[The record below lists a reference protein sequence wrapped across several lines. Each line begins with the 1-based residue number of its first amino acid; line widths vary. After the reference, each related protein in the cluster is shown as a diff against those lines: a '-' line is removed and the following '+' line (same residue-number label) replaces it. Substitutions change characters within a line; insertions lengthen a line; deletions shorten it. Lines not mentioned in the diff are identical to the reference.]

1 MTRDTLAR
9 LRQNGLAITRGA
21 VAFFMQ
27 SSKIHACWR
36 EAIKLTLGLWLFVL
50 LTFMP
55 LIIQRHAGGS
65 ATDVF
70 LDSVTVLLSISL
82 SLMLFAVFR
91 ATVDW
96 RNRARILILALTVAA
111 IAIGHAVFDLLY
123 TVWIAENFQAS
134 WAALPHNISRGYSA
148 AFNYLLVFS
157 VNLAFFQMSFSRRR
171 ALATERQLGEARS
184 AAQQAQL
191 TALRYQLN
199 PHFLFNALNSISA
212 LIVTKRNRDAEE
224 MTDRLSSFLRASLA
238 CDPAA
243 LIPLREEL
251 GLTEEYLEI
260 EAVRFADRLEVEIHC
275 QPEAADALVPGF
287 LVQPLVENAV
297 KHGVAPSCGP
307 VRVKIDASVEDDDL
321 CIMVENCRVAGA
333 GGEPTG
339 LGVGLANVRQRLEAV
354 YGSAAT
360 LSVEPRACSFCVTI
374 CIPRISRHS

>member
-9 LRQNGLAITRGA
+9 LRQNALVITRGA

-27 SSKIHACWR
+27 SSKTHARWH

-55 LIIQRHAGGS
+55 LIVARHADGS
-65 ATDVF
+65 IKDVI
-70 LDSVTVLLSISL
+70 LDSVTIFLSISL
-82 SLMLFAVFR
+82 ALVLFALFR

-96 RNRARILILALTVAA
+96 SNRRRIAVMGVAVALVATA
-111 IAIGHAVFDLLY
+111 NATFDLVY
-123 TVWIAENFQAS
+123 TVWIAQNLQAS
-134 WAALPHNISRGYSA
+134 WAALPSNISRGYSA

-171 ALATERQLGEARS
+171 ALATERQLADARS

-212 LIVTKRNRDAEE
+212 LIVTNRNNDAEE

-238 CDPAA
+238 CDPTS
-243 LIPLREEL
+243 LIPLEEEL

-260 EAVRFADRLEVEIHC
+260 EAVRFADRLQVTIECE
-275 QPEAADALVPGF
+275 PEAAQALVPGF
-287 LVQPLVENAV
+287 LVQPLVENAI
-297 KHGVAPSCGP
+297 KHGVAPSCA
-307 VRVKIDASVEDDDL
+307 RVTIAIRAAVEDEDL
-321 CIMVENCRVAGA
+321 CITVENGRVEGDASA
-333 GGEPTG
+333 AG
-339 LGVGLANVRQRLEAV
+339 LGVGLANVRQRLQAV
-354 YGSAAT
+354 YGSTAT
-360 LSVEPRACSFCVTI
+360 MAVEPRADSFCVTI
-374 CIPRISRHS
+374 CIPKIKR